1 MFSSEN
7 GLYSR
12 QMGFETTKPPARRTA
27 SFIARLVIN
36 STRAGISAGTF
47 FRLSIYGLEFLCLLH
62 KVLEIKN
69 HNWHFVKTRQ
79 NELKDGEICR
89 AVMLPT
95 TAKTPD
101 SPPPHLSGIL
111 RSYYGPLFLE
121 PYQDFPELGRIALDL
136 DFSYLGA
143 RNTQIVVRVVESVEY
158 L

>member
-1 MFSSEN
+1 
-7 GLYSR
+7 
-12 QMGFETTKPPARRTA
+12 MGFETTKPPARRTA

-36 STRAGISAGTF
+36 STRTGISARNF

-62 KVLEIKN
+62 KVLEIKD
-69 HNWHFVKTRQ
+69 HNGQFVKTRQ

-89 AVMLPT
+89 AAMLPI
-95 TAKTPD
+95 TAKIPD
-101 SPPPHLSGIL
+101 SPPHLSGIL

-121 PYQDFPELGRIALDL
+121 PHQDFPELGRIALDL